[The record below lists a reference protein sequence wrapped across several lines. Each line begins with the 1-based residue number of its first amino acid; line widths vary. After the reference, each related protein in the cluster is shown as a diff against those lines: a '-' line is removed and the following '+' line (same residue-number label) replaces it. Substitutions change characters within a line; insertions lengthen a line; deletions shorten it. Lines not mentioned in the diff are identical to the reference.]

1 MNGPGRLSLRARLLV
16 VLIAVTAAFLLIMGG
31 VTALV
36 LSKRLGAQFDD
47 SLISAAARTPG
58 QIQANPGDDVAVEVT
73 RQPVKVLPL
82 TGSNAATRALADSV
96 GQLIA
101 ARTLA
106 RYIDDTPFAV
116 PGTSPRLR
124 AVGRFVRLGHSDV
137 APAQSGQA
145 GIGHRF
151 GVLVVARP
159 VGAVTGQVGGIV
171 VAELITGG
179 ALILLLA
186 LGGRWLIGRGLAPL
200 SEMAGTAQRITAQG
214 DLTARMPDADGRTEV
229 GRLGA
234 AINTMLDRI
243 QQAFGARLRSE
254 TKVRQFAADAS
265 HELRTPLTT
274 IRGYAELYRQGAL
287 DGGQLPDA
295 MRRIEQE
302 ALRMGTLVAEL
313 LELARLDRTTSLDI
327 TETDLAVLVRD
338 AAADARAVEP
348 ARPVRAEAP
357 ESLVAVVDE
366 ARIRQVLANLLGN
379 VREHTPVTTPTAVRL
394 AQVRG
399 GVVLEVADRGPGMA
413 ADDAARA
420 FDRFHRGT
428 ERHGDAPAA
437 GPAVGYGADHGA
449 GSAGAASPHSANGS
463 RPGAESG
470 GSGLGLAIVAAIAQA
485 HGGQATL
492 ESAPGHG
499 TRVRVWLPATAP
511 AAPAAPASRP
521 PRPTWQPRPGYPA
534 RPGTPLTRP
543 PFRGPAALPPTWPRR
558 RSRSRYPARPATP
571 PYHPGS
577 RHPASPATVP
587 HHPGSRHRATA
598 ATQSQCT
605 QRSQDRPPRSSS
617 PYPPPPT
624 ALPHRRGSRHRASPP
639 TQSQCTQRRRAR
651 QPRSSSRRLPDRP
664 APKRPLHSLA
674 AATRSPRSCTTTGGT
689 RRGQV
694 RRRARRT
701 VKPAMATVILRGRP
715 SHPGG
720 SYPHRAATA
729 ASAGARN
736 QVTTSGEAVGGPL
749 APRLRGQP
757 GKGRADLGAT
767 PWNPAGYA
775 PVSPSPGRGP
785 APAGL
790 GR

>member
-31 VTALV
+31 VTAFV

-73 RQPVKVLPL
+73 RPPVKVLPL
-82 TGSNAATRALADSV
+82 TGSNAATEALADSV

-101 ARTLA
+101 AGTLA

-124 AVGRFVRLGHSDV
+124 AVGRFGRLGHSG
-137 APAQSGQA
+137 AAGQPGQA

-200 SEMAGTAQRITAQG
+200 SEMAGTAQRITTQG

-254 TKVRQFAADAS
+254 AKVRQFAADAS

-287 DGGQLPDA
+287 DDGQLPDA

-327 TETDLAVLVRD
+327 TETDLALLVRD

-357 ESLVAVVDE
+357 ESLVAAVDE

-399 GVVLEVADRGPGMA
+399 GVVLEVADSGPGMA

-428 ERHGDAPAA
+428 ERRGGEPAA

-449 GSAGAASPHSANGS
+449 GGAGAASTHSANGS
-463 RPGAESG
+463 RRRRERGQRARPCHRRGHRPGARR
-470 GSGLGLAIVAAIAQA
+470 
-485 HGGQATL
+485 
-492 ESAPGHG
+492 PGHPGIRSRPRHQGPRLAPDNRARRTRHAARGRHTPVIPRQARSRPSG
-499 TRVRVWLPATAP
+499 TRHPRPGLPSSRYPVLPAIRRRCTLPRRARPRRHRPLHNPATA
-511 AAPAAPASRP
+511 
-521 PRPTWQPRPGYPA
+521 T
-534 RPGTPLTRP
+534 
-543 PFRGPAALPPTWPRR
+543 RGP
-558 RSRSRYPARPATP
+558 
-571 PYHPGS
+571 
-577 RHPASPATVP
+577 
-587 HHPGSRHRATA
+587 
-598 ATQSQCT
+598 QSCI
-605 QRSQDRPPRSSS
+605 
-617 PYPPPPT
+617 
-624 ALPHRRGSRHRASPP
+624 
-639 TQSQCTQRRRAR
+639 
-651 QPRSSSRRLPDRP
+651 
-664 APKRPLHSLA
+664 
-674 AATRSPRSCTTTGGT
+674 TTGGT
-689 RRGQV
+689 RRSQF

-701 VKPAMATVILRGRP
+701 VMPSATATVIPRGRP

-720 SYPHRAATA
+720 SYPRRAATA

-736 QVTTSGEAVGGPL
+736 QVTTPAEAVRRAVSAPL
-749 APRLRGQP
+749 P
-757 GKGRADLGAT
+757 GAARERALLAWGAT
-767 PWNPAGYA
+767 PWNPRPPTARFLRHPARA
-775 PVSPSPGRGP
+775 PLAQRATPWKPPPASAA

-790 GR
+790 GRCSNR